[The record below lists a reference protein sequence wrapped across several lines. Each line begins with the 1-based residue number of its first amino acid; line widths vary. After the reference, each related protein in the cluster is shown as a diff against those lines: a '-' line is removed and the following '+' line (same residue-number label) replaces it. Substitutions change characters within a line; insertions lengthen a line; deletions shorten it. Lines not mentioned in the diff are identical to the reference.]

1 MVFRFVTLLI
11 QASERSMRR
20 LILLRHA
27 KSDWPDGMTDLD
39 RPLAPRGRLAAP
51 RMGQYLANEGLIPD
65 LVLVSPARRTQETW
79 SLVEPLLPPSM
90 DVEHDGRIYEAPT
103 ERLMSVVREQPA
115 QAHVLMLV
123 GHNPGMEG
131 LADLLVAG
139 GSGVARERMQEKFP
153 TGALAVIDLP
163 VDDWADMAEDS
174 GRLDR
179 FVTPRALA
187 VDD

>member
-1 MVFRFVTLLI
+1 
-11 QASERSMRR
+11 MRR

-27 KSDWPDGMTDLD
+27 KSDWPEGLADLE

-65 LVLVSPARRTQETW
+65 IVVVSPARRTQETW
-79 SLVEPLLPPSM
+79 ALVEPLLPPSM
-90 DVEHDGRIYEAPT
+90 DVERDGRIYEAPT
-103 ERLMSVVREQPA
+103 ARLLTVIREQPA
-115 QAHVLMLV
+115 RAHILMLV

-131 LADLLVAG
+131 LADTLVAG

-153 TGALAVIDLP
+153 TAALAVIDLP
-163 VDDWADMAEDS
+163 VDDWADVAEDT

-179 FVTPRALA
+179 FITPRALA
-187 VDD
+187 VEE